1 MDEKFI
7 YFKPNVWLDNMN
19 HNILGTALGLVL
31 ALGGMMFVTNSVQI
45 AVAQEGM
52 GSQQGVI
59 IGYGGQVFGVANV
72 ASNGHTMRVSA
83 VTDLVPKQDM
93 VFEAWLVD
101 GNYAA
106 SGYPLSLGQFIKD
119 GTLAFDENMVN
130 SYTYTDIMV
139 TMEPRNDA
147 DPKPAWS
154 NAVGAYYLTVPFGK

>member
-1 MDEKFI
+1 MS
-7 YFKPNVWLDNMN
+7 
-19 HNILGTALGLVL
+19 HNLLRIAFGFVL
-31 ALGGMMFVTNSVQI
+31 AFGGMLVVNGFSQI
-45 AVAQEGM
+45 ATAQEGM
-52 GSQQGVI
+52 GSQQGVL
-59 IGYGGQVFGVANV
+59 IGYGGQPFGVVNV

-83 VTDLVPKQDM
+83 VTDLVPNPDM

-101 GNYAA
+101 GNYRA

-119 GTLAFDENMVN
+119 GSLAFDENMVN

-154 NAVGAYYLTVPFGK
+154 NAVGAYYMAVPFGK

>member
-1 MDEKFI
+1 
-7 YFKPNVWLDNMN
+7 MN
-19 HNILGTALGLVL
+19 HNLLGLTLGFVL
-31 ALGGMMFVTNSVQI
+31 ALGGVMFVTGPGHI

-52 GSQQGVI
+52 NSQQGVL

-72 ASNGHTMRVSA
+72 ASNGHSTKVDL
-83 VTDLVPKQDM
+83 VTDFVPNPDM

-119 GTLAFDENMVN
+119 GTLQFDENMVN
-130 SYTYTDIMV
+130 SNTYTDIMV
-139 TMEPRNDA
+139 TMEPRNDL

-154 NAVGAYYLTVPFGK
+154 NAVGAYYMAPPFGK

>member
-1 MDEKFI
+1 
-7 YFKPNVWLDNMN
+7 MN
-19 HNILGTALGLVL
+19 HNLLGIALGFVL
-31 ALGGMMFVTNSVQI
+31 ALGGVMFVTGSSHI

-52 GSQQGVI
+52 DSQQGVI
-59 IGYGGQVFGVANV
+59 IGYGGQPFGVVNV

-83 VTDLVPKQDM
+83 VTDLVPNPDM

-119 GTLAFDENMVN
+119 GSLAFDENMVN

-154 NAVGAYYLTVPFGK
+154 NAVGAYYMAVPFGK

>member
-1 MDEKFI
+1 
-7 YFKPNVWLDNMN
+7 MN
-19 HNILGTALGLVL
+19 HNLLGIALGFVL
-31 ALGGMMFVTNSVQI
+31 ALGGVMFVTGSGHTAI
-45 AVAQEGM
+45 AQEGM
-52 GSQQGVI
+52 DSQQGVF
-59 IGYGGQVFGVANV
+59 IGYGGQPFGVVNV

-83 VTDLVPKQDM
+83 VTDLVPNPDM

-119 GTLAFDENMVN
+119 GSLAFDENMVN
-130 SYTYTDIMV
+130 SYTYTDIMI

-154 NAVGAYYLTVPFGK
+154 NAVGAYYMAVPFGK

>member
-1 MDEKFI
+1 
-7 YFKPNVWLDNMN
+7 MN
-19 HNILGTALGLVL
+19 HNLLGIALGFVL
-31 ALGGMMFVTNSVQI
+31 TLGSVMFVTGSGHI

-52 GSQQGVI
+52 NSQQGVL
-59 IGYGGQVFGVANV
+59 IGYGGQPFGVVNV

-83 VTDLVPKQDM
+83 VTDLVPNPDM

-119 GTLAFDENMVN
+119 GSLAFDENMVN
-130 SYTYTDIMV
+130 SYTYTDVMV

-154 NAVGAYYLTVPFGK
+154 NAVGAYYMAVPFGK

>member
-1 MDEKFI
+1 
-7 YFKPNVWLDNMN
+7 MN
-19 HNILGTALGLVL
+19 RNLLRIAIAFVL
-31 ALGGMMFVTNSVQI
+31 AFGSSLFVIGSNQI

-52 GSQQGVI
+52 NSQQGVL
-59 IGYGGQVFGVANV
+59 IGYGGQAFGVVNV

-93 VFEAWLVD
+93 VFEAWVVD
-101 GNYAA
+101 GNYRA

-119 GTLAFDENMVN
+119 GSLAFDENMVN

-139 TMEPRNDA
+139 TMEPRNDL

-154 NAVGAYYLTVPFGK
+154 NAVGAYYLAVPFGK

>member
-1 MDEKFI
+1 
-7 YFKPNVWLDNMN
+7 MN
-19 HNILGTALGLVL
+19 RNLLRIAFAFVL
-31 ALGGMMFVTNSVQI
+31 AFGGLLFVIGSDKI
-45 AVAQEGM
+45 AIAQEGM
-52 GSQQGVI
+52 GSQQGVLV
-59 IGYGGQVFGVANV
+59 GYGGQVFGVVNV

-83 VTDLVPKQDM
+83 VTDLLPNPDM

-119 GTLAFDENMVN
+119 GTLAFDENTVN

-139 TMEPRNDA
+139 TMEPRNDL

-154 NAVGAYYLTVPFGK
+154 NAVGAYYMAVPFGQ

>member
-1 MDEKFI
+1 
-7 YFKPNVWLDNMN
+7 MN
-19 HNILGTALGLVL
+19 HNLLGIVLGFVL
-31 ALGGMMFVTNSVQI
+31 SLGGVMSVTGSNQI
-45 AVAQEGM
+45 AMAQEGM

-59 IGYGGQVFGVANV
+59 IGYGGQPFGVVDV
-72 ASNGHTMRVSA
+72 ASNGHTMRVTA
-83 VTDLVPKQDM
+83 VTDLVPNPDM

-119 GTLAFDENMVN
+119 GSLAFDENMVN

-154 NAVGAYYLTVPFGK
+154 NAVGAYYMAVPFGK

>member
-1 MDEKFI
+1 
-7 YFKPNVWLDNMN
+7 MN
-19 HNILGTALGLVL
+19 HNLLGVVLGLVSS
-31 ALGGMMFVTNSVQI
+31 LGGVMFVTGSNQI

-52 GSQQGVI
+52 GSQQGVL
-59 IGYGGQVFGVANV
+59 IGYGGQPFGVVDV
-72 ASNGHTMRVSA
+72 ASNGHTMRVTA
-83 VTDLVPKQDM
+83 VTDLVPNPDM

-119 GTLAFDENMVN
+119 GSLAFDENMVN

-154 NAVGAYYLTVPFGK
+154 NAVGAYYMAVPFGK